1 MIKIIKIGD
10 RGTTKYIDM
19 LKKYINDNPNEIV
32 AVARVKDP
40 DGYYAYIA
48 LFKSK
53 CLVGEY
59 SALIQ
64 EWGTSNNMST
74 EGGKGNMRIFKLLE
88 EKNISV
94 FDIDL
99 EDKDIK
105 VLGSNSKVFDWEKR
119 KPEWA
124 KYAEELMYRSFDYN
138 ITPI

>member
-1 MIKIIKIGD
+1 MIKIFQVGG
-10 RGTTKYIDM
+10 RGSTKFAKM
-19 LKKYINDNPNEIV
+19 LKKYIYDNPNEIV

-40 DGYYAYIA
+40 NGYYAYIA

-64 EWGTSNNMST
+64 EWGTSNNDAT
-74 EGGKGNMRIFKLLE
+74 NGGNGNRSLLKFLE

-94 FDIDL
+94 FDMDL
-99 EDKDIK
+99 ENKDIK
-105 VLGSNSKVFDWEKR
+105 VLGYNSKVFDWEER
-119 KPEWA
+119 KPKWA
-124 KYAEELMYRSFDYN
+124 KYAEELMYRSFDYD